1 MGPRHPAPFRPARL
15 PRSREIDLQ
24 PLKRSPRAA
33 ATSEGGN
40 RAKFV
45 QNSFPWREQRRD
57 AKSGRH
63 HRALSRLSTRGA
75 VAGSPR
81 VYADHHPKFVH
92 GRDENSFRS
101 RSRTRDL
108 IAHRKNHTLY
118 IFGCYSEAISST
130 VSSVGF
136 FSDSRLSSRGFE
148 SRQCDTHLI
157 SASLQAPENWT
168 VVLHDELRRATATCL
183 AAQQSDSPNL
193 ASPQA
198 PKNGLSCR
206 RPIAQIW
213 RHSKRPKM
221 DCRTSNATAQI
232 WRQSK
237 RPKMDCWQ
245 V

>member
-1 MGPRHPAPFRPARL
+1 MEQPAPAALRPGSRPANEAGTGKRLRRQPQPREFTFSNQTSCSISNDRMGPRHPAPFRRARL

-45 QNSFPWREQRRD
+45 QNSFPWREQRRN

-75 VAGSPR
+75 VAGPPR

-118 IFGCYSEAISST
+118 IFGCFSEAKKH
-130 VSSVGF
+130 
-136 FSDSRLSSRGFE
+136 R
-148 SRQCDTHLI
+148 
-157 SASLQAPENWT
+157 
-168 VVLHDELRRATATCL
+168 
-183 AAQQSDSPNL
+183 
-193 ASPQA
+193 
-198 PKNGLSCR
+198 
-206 RPIAQIW
+206 
-213 RHSKRPKM
+213 
-221 DCRTSNATAQI
+221 
-232 WRQSK
+232 
-237 RPKMDCWQ
+237 
-245 V
+245 